1 MLSVMITANEAL
13 LHFNLGSASGVGS
26 SGNKDEDSETEED
39 SEDTCNSA
47 PDKEAADEFSM
58 QYYEEDLH
66 HLFGEIF
73 KVGTFFPKLMRISQN
88 SRKKL
93 KTQGKNSTSGR
104 TCPLPPSQVVLKKA
118 CIKGFF
124 QNL

>member
-73 KVGTFFPKLMRISQN
+73 KVGT
-88 SRKKL
+88 
-93 KTQGKNSTSGR
+93 
-104 TCPLPPSQVVLKKA
+104 
-118 CIKGFF
+118 
-124 QNL
+124 

>member
-73 KVGTFFPKLMRISQN
+73 KVGTLWFQIEDTVLLIGTLLLFDPVLFPKYE
-88 SRKKL
+88 
-93 KTQGKNSTSGR
+93 
-104 TCPLPPSQVVLKKA
+104 A
-118 CIKGFF
+118 
-124 QNL
+124 

>member
-13 LHFNLGSASGVGS
+13 LHFNLGSASGLGR

-73 KVGTFFPKLMRISQN
+73 KVGTFFSKTQENFSKLKEKTQN

-93 KTQGKNSTSGR
+93 NIWEDLSSPTLPSG
-104 TCPLPPSQVVLKKA
+104 VKKA
-118 CIKGFF
+118 C
-124 QNL
+124 

>member
-73 KVGTFFPKLMRISQN
+73 KVGTFFPKLKRISQN

-104 TCPLPPSQVVLKKA
+104 TCPLPPFQVVLKKA
-118 CIKGFF
+118 
-124 QNL
+124 